1 MAQRGWCTQKEP
13 SWELFAIRRTTCQM
27 LQDRGYALPPEDS
40 EDFTYES
47 FLQRWNGK
55 VHKDLTILGGCC
67 CLHAGSRLLSATGAW
82 AADLSNVP
90 ASKMDDDD
98 KRIGVFFPVGPLEA
112 CVPPLHLPIA
122 YACNTK
128 PGQQNPPEAK
138 TRKLSVDT
146 GVWPLARGRRKRRR
160 RRRRRKRRPSRSSI
174 PIARLADNRAR
185 ASGTRVHRA
194 LFLSSRDQGPWNEG
208 SCG

>member
-1 MAQRGWCTQKEP
+1 VTRLAQPGRCTQKEP

-55 VHKDLTILGGCC
+55 VHKDLTILGGCSH
-67 CLHAGSRLLSATGAW
+67 LHAGSRLVFATGAW
-82 AADLSNVP
+82 AADASTVP

-98 KRIGVFFPVGPLEA
+98 KRIGVFFPVSLET

-122 YACNTK
+122 HACNTK
-128 PGQQNPPEAK
+128 CGQQNPPEAK

-146 GVWPLARGRRKRRR
+146 GVWALARGRRKRRR
-160 RRRRRKRRPSRSSI
+160 RRRPSRSSI
-174 PIARLADNRAR
+174 PIARLAGIRA
-185 ASGTRVHRA
+185 
-194 LFLSSRDQGPWNEG
+194 
-208 SCG
+208 